1 MLEVD
6 PTRRPNFTELLGKI
20 PTIFAQN
27 LGGNSLR
34 LSVVRDENS
43 RYVHNDNKSLR
54 SSRSSHKSMSSS
66 RSNSSNRLFASSIQV
81 PKPEDE

>member
-43 RYVHNDNKSLR
+43 RYVRNDNKSLR
-54 SSRSSHKSMSSS
+54 SS